1 MPKWLDEMT
10 NAGEPVIPENLK
22 NAVWERDEGQ
32 CTKCGTTE
40 DLDVYC
46 VVPYGM
52 PTEKNAQLL
61 CKACKRLL

>member
-10 NAGEPVIPENLK
+10 NAGEPVIPQLVRD
-22 NAVWERDEGQ
+22 AVWERDEGQ

-52 PTEKNAQLL
+52 PTEKTTKLL

>member
-1 MPKWLDEMT
+1 MPRWLDDMT
-10 NAGEPVIPENLK
+10 NAGEPGIPQLLRDE
-22 NAVWERDEGQ
+22 VWERDEGQ

-40 DLDVYC
+40 EVDAYC

-52 PTEKNAQLL
+52 PTEKNTKLL